1 MQYKSC
7 LFRKYTSSFL
17 QLKSIKISWKYLRGN
32 NGIPFKGIFIS
43 FLLVLHFLPADAQLG
58 FDFAGGPEHLGL
70 GRATVSM
77 KGLSSIFS
85 NQAGLAFV
93 EGFGIEANALRRYNI
108 QGLDLFSLG
117 IAHQVGEGAFGLS
130 IAQYGFDTYKE
141 QKLGLAYARKM
152 SSDFSASLQFDLMN
166 IRVSEFGNRFFFS
179 FELGLYSE
187 ISNTV
192 HLGVHIFS
200 PAGISLDEDYNI
212 PARFRMGPKFI
223 LSPELNVYVEFEKI
237 IDLDPAVKLGIDYAF
252 QRNFRLRLGIIPT
265 LSEYSFGFSYRF
277 QDTMDL
283 RGSAS
288 YDGILGTTSSIGFA
302 YNKNNQ

>member
-1 MQYKSC
+1 MQYTSC
-7 LFRKYTSSFL
+7 LFRKYTSFIIK
-17 QLKSIKISWKYLRGN
+17 LKSNNIKRKYIGRN
-32 NGIPFKGIFIS
+32 KCYHWKGICITI
-43 FLLVLHFLPADAQLG
+43 LLIMHIQTAEGQLG

-85 NQAGLAFV
+85 NQAGLAFI

-117 IAHQVGEGAFGLS
+117 VAYQVGEGAFGIS
-130 IAQYGFDTYKE
+130 MAQYGFDSYKE

-179 FELGLYSE
+179 FELGFYSE
-187 ISNTV
+187 ISNSV
-192 HLGVHIFS
+192 HLGVHVFS

-223 LSPELNVYVEFEKI
+223 LSPELNVYVEFEKV
-237 IDLDPAVKLGIDYAF
+237 IDLDPALKLGIDYAF

-277 QDTMDL
+277 QDSMDL

-288 YDGILGTTSSIGFA
+288 YDGILGTTSAIGFA
-302 YNKNNQ
+302 YNKN